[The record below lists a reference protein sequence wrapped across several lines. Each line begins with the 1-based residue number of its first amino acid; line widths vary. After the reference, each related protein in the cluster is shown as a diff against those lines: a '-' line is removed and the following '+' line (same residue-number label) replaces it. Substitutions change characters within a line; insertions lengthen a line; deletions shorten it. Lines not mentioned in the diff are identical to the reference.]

1 MKLKNENYLVKI
13 EKLKK
18 TYDKKEIISDFSLG
32 IKAGEVMCLLGTNG
46 SGKTTIVNLLA
57 GLVKPDENGGTV
69 TLSIDGKEITITES
83 KRAFLS
89 YVRLC

>member
-18 TYDKKEIISDFSLG
+18 TYDKKEIISDFSLR

-57 GLVKPDENGGTV
+57 GLVNPDENGGTV
-69 TLSIDGKEITITES
+69 SLSIDGKEITITES